1 MFNAQGKPRYWLGTY
16 DAWHLLIPIAL
27 IAVLGAWVLTPKPVA
42 ANRTVVP
49 VLPPLTPSAITQP
62 TAGSTLPVRQFNA
75 IQGLSHPQA
84 RVFLFLRQIPNPE
97 QLLAETR
104 SATNGVFQF
113 IMAPFPPGDYGFRV
127 EAVSADG
134 RRAPSPEISVRLTA
148 EPPPAPTKK
157 SPTSKA
163 ASKVAPKVAPKAPA
177 KKAPATKPASPKQN
191 APTKKPQPAQTAPKQ
206 E

>member
-27 IAVLGAWVLTPKPVA
+27 IAVLGAWVLTPKPKA
-42 ANRTVVP
+42 AHRTVAP
-49 VLPPLTPSAITQP
+49 VLPPITPSTIIQP
-62 TAGSTLPVRQFNA
+62 TAGSTLLVRQFTA

-148 EPPPAPTKK
+148 EPPPAPTQKA
-157 SPTSKA
+157 PASKA
-163 ASKVAPKVAPKAPA
+163 APKAPA
-177 KKAPATKPASPKQN
+177 KKAPATKPATPKQSPP
-191 APTKKPQPAQTAPKQ
+191 AKKLQPTQTAPKQ
-206 E
+206 D

>member
-27 IAVLGAWVLTPKPVA
+27 IAVLGAWVLSPKPVA
-42 ANRTVVP
+42 AHRTVAP
-49 VLPPLTPSAITQP
+49 ALPPLTPSAITQP
-62 TAGSTLPVRQFNA
+62 TAGSTLLVRQFTA
-75 IQGLSHPQA
+75 VQGLSHPQA
-84 RVFLFLRQIPNPE
+84 RIFLFLRQIPNPE

-113 IMAPFPPGDYGFRV
+113 AMAPFPPGDYGFRV

-134 RRAPSPEISVRLTA
+134 RRSPSPEISVRLMA

-163 ASKVAPKVAPKAPA
+163 TSKAPA
-177 KKAPATKPASPKQN
+177 KKAAPTKPATPKQSPP
-191 APTKKPQPAQTAPKQ
+191 AKKLQPAQTAPKQ
-206 E
+206 D